1 MEGDKKMNNYLICA
15 WDRNFNCLVRAFETF
30 NEYRNAIRYLDNHID
45 LELMN
50 GYNQQHMLI
59 YHKSYKNRGC

>member
-1 MEGDKKMNNYLICA
+1 MIEKYLICA

-30 NEYRNAIRYLDNHID
+30 NEYQNAIQYLDNRID
-45 LELMN
+45 LKFIN

-59 YHKSYKNRGC
+59 YHKSYNDGRC